1 MINLEKDTP
10 VEYSKQSRD
19 YQVFV
24 FLYNAIFN
32 QAKMY
37 VDLIKNIWTDNI
49 DTKLLDLRSYTL
61 NFIPKFEWE
70 NQDLLGVTNCFR
82 YLVRTKGTEDAIKKS
97 LEILSRI
104 KGIDLIPGSDSR
116 IIVENGVVKLL
127 VSEEIDDIG
136 NIEDLLRYI
145 LPAGMPYEI
154 VKYSRVS
161 TRFKNDIVVDS
172 KFEKSGELKSEKIF
186 LSTKESSEGIYPV
199 PGIVQSVTGSIINYD
214 VNKIVTDGSE
224 GDTPY
229 GG

>member
-24 FLYNAIFN
+24 FLYNALFN
-32 QAKMY
+32 QVKMY

-82 YLVRTKGTEDAIKKS
+82 YLVRTKGTEDAIKKA

-116 IIVENGVVKLL
+116 IIVENGIVKLL

-145 LPAGMPYEI
+145 LPAGLPYEVI
-154 VKYSRVS
+154 KYSRVS
-161 TRFKNDIVVDS
+161 TSFKDKIVVDS
-172 KFEKSGELKSEKIF
+172 KVTSEGAIKSEKIF
-186 LSTKESSEGIYPV
+186 ISTRESSEGIYPV
-199 PGIVQSVTGSIINYD
+199 PGIVPSVTGSIINYD
-214 VNKIVTDGSE
+214 INKIVTDGSE
-224 GDTPY
+224 GDAPY

>member
-24 FLYNAIFN
+24 FLYNALFN
-32 QAKMY
+32 QVKMY

-82 YLVRTKGTEDAIKKS
+82 YLLRTKGTKGAIMKCI
-97 LEILSRI
+97 EILSRI
-104 KGIDLIPGSDSR
+104 KGLELITDDDT
-116 IIVENGVVKLL
+116 VEVSNGVIRILL
-127 VSEEIDDIG
+127 SEEIADIG
-136 NIEDLLRYI
+136 NIEDLFRYI

-154 VKYSRVS
+154 IKYSKLN
-161 TRFKNDIVVDS
+161 TKIDENIVVTS
-172 KFEKSGELKSEKIF
+172 NVEKVGEIQSEKIF
-186 LSTKESSEGIYPV
+186 LSTSESDEGIYPV
-199 PGIVQSVTGSIINYD
+199 PGVVPSTTGSIINYD
-214 VNKIVTDGSE
+214 INKIITDGTE
-224 GDTPY
+224 GDAPHD
-229 GG
+229 

>member
-70 NQDLLGVTNCFR
+70 NQDL
-82 YLVRTKGTEDAIKKS
+82 
-97 LEILSRI
+97 
-104 KGIDLIPGSDSR
+104 
-116 IIVENGVVKLL
+116 
-127 VSEEIDDIG
+127 
-136 NIEDLLRYI
+136 
-145 LPAGMPYEI
+145 
-154 VKYSRVS
+154 
-161 TRFKNDIVVDS
+161 
-172 KFEKSGELKSEKIF
+172 
-186 LSTKESSEGIYPV
+186 
-199 PGIVQSVTGSIINYD
+199 
-214 VNKIVTDGSE
+214 
-224 GDTPY
+224 
-229 GG
+229 